1 MVSSPLQGRCARR
14 KRELA
19 VAVSPAAV
27 VVGVSCLKE
36 LRPSSDTM
44 ASLLVTGRVEEER
57 RSNYPRVMLIAVSS

>member
-1 MVSSPLQGRCARR
+1 MAGNVPCPRKRAQR

-19 VAVSPAAV
+19 LSPPAV

-44 ASLLVTGRVEEER
+44 ASLLVTGRVEEGR
-57 RSNYPRVMLIAVSS
+57 RSNYPRVMLIVVSS